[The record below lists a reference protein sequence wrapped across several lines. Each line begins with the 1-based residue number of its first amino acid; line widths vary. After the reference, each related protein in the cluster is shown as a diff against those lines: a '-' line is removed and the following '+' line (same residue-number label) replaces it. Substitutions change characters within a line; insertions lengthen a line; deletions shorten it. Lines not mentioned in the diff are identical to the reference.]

1 RVAADHTL
9 VLSPHRF
16 SEMHQRHCRRTA
28 FRSLLQSCRRSP
40 LRNLSRNDTPTQ
52 FGRNRTRTKKTGVL
66 PAFFPGAVD
75 YGAVEEDAEAAG
87 SDAAAEDDGAT
98 CVTLTPTPNQCATAK
113 P

>member
-1 RVAADHTL
+1 
-9 VLSPHRF
+9 
-16 SEMHQRHCRRTA
+16 M
-28 FRSLLQSCRRSP
+28 SP
-40 LRNLSRNDTPTQ
+40 LRNLRRNHSPTQ
-52 FGRNRTRTKKTGVL
+52 FDRNRTRTKKTGVL

-75 YGAVEEDAEAAG
+75 YGDVEADAEAAG